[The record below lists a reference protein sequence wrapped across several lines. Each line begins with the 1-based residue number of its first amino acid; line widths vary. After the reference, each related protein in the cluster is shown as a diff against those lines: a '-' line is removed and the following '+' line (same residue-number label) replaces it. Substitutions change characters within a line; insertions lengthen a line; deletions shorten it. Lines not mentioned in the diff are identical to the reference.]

1 MNRYPLIQRAPGL
14 LPWYD
19 SLAGFQREVH
29 RLFQDLAETG
39 YGPGLDL
46 YEEEEAFVLQCELPG
61 MGREQ
66 IAVSFQ
72 EGVLSVSGERKPLRE
87 SGGLLRAER
96 RLGKFERHVLIP
108 GAVDPARIQATYVD
122 GILRVLLPKA
132 ESAKPRQI
140 PVSTAETEKA

>member
-61 MGREQ
+61 PPWMNRIGGFPPR
-66 IAVSFQ
+66 A
-72 EGVLSVSGERKPLRE
+72 PLTR
-87 SGGLLRAER
+87 
-96 RLGKFERHVLIP
+96 
-108 GAVDPARIQATYVD
+108 T
-122 GILRVLLPKA
+122 
-132 ESAKPRQI
+132 
-140 PVSTAETEKA
+140 